1 MPRQRPAPSPHRRGT
16 LIVAGEG
23 VGDDGTGGGGDVRR
37 LRQRGGKLRA
47 GAARRAGLTSR

>member
-23 VGDDGTGGGGDVRR
+23 VGDDGTG
-37 LRQRGGKLRA
+37 A
-47 GAARRAGLTSR
+47 EAMFAACANAAESSALALQGVPG